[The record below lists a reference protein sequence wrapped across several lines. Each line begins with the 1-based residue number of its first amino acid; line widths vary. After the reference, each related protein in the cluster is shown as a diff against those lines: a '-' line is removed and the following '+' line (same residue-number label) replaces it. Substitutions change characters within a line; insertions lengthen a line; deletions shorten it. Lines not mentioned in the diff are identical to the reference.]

1 MKRTKDANRLKILK
15 EKYGCTKSR
24 EKPLIII
31 DEMFEVYRCPCAYSH
46 PHFNLLITLYGQYKN
61 GVMPDSGPL
70 IDQPAWMIESFQ
82 VFQEIESD
90 IKEEQDRKMK
100 AQIARKN

>member
-1 MKRTKDANRLKILK
+1 
-15 EKYGCTKSR
+15 
-24 EKPLIII
+24 
-31 DEMFEVYRCPCAYSH
+31 
-46 PHFNLLITLYGQYKN
+46 
-61 GVMPDSGPL
+61 
-70 IDQPAWMIESFQ
+70 MIESFQ